1 MGARSHYYILNHL
14 DSLEGSIVEIGCG
27 RGEGSTDFYA
37 GLVVGCKKFIHH
49 AVDFDNEAYAVA
61 KNYADLI
68 ENSYAYMMTGEE
80 FLHSVFPGLNEKIC
94 YAYLDNFDYN
104 YDPNN
109 PPWWVQEQIK
119 RYASYG
125 IEMTNEN
132 SEQAHLEQAQ
142 LIVKYAAPKC
152 IIHIDDTF
160 QKGDRWV
167 GKGATAVPWLI
178 DNNWKIT
185 YTFLNTVALSNF

>member
-1 MGARSHYYILNHL
+1 MGARSHYYILQHL
-14 DSLEGSIVEIGCG
+14 NDLNGSIIEIGCG

-37 GLVVGCKKFIHH
+37 GLVVGCEKFIHH
-49 AVDFDNEAYAVA
+49 AVDFDNEAYDVA
-61 KNYADLI
+61 KNYAELI
-68 ENSYAYMMTGEE
+68 KNSFAHMMSGED
-80 FLHSVFPGLNEKIC
+80 FLRLVFPKLNEKIC

-104 YDPNN
+104 YSPHD

-119 RYASYG
+119 RYATYG

-132 SEQAHLEQAQ
+132 SAKAHLEQAQ
-142 LIVKYAAPKC
+142 LIVKYAAEKC

-160 QKGDRWV
+160 LNGDKWI

-178 DNNWKIT
+178 DNNWKII

>member
-14 DSLEGSIVEIGCG
+14 FDLEGSIVEIGCG

-61 KNYADLI
+61 KNYSELI
-68 ENSYAYMMTGEE
+68 KNSHAHMMTGED
-80 FLHSVFPGLNEKIC
+80 FLRLVFPQLNQKIC

-104 YDPNN
+104 FNPAE
-109 PPWWVQEQIK
+109 PPWWVNEQIK
-119 RYASYG
+119 RYAEYG
-125 IEMTNEN
+125 IEMNNQN

-142 LIVKYAAPKC
+142 LIVPHAADKC
-152 IIHIDDTF
+152 IIHLDDTF
-160 QKGDRWV
+160 ENAGRWR
-167 GKGATAVPWLI
+167 GKGARAVPWLI
-178 DNNWKIT
+178 DNNWKIVYT
-185 YTFLNTVALSNF
+185 YLNTVALSNF